1 MSVLPTETCALR
13 DVERCCPGLLEGG
26 HAWEPD
32 RVMRGFQDFLAAKG
46 LTSLP
51 AGNDCVVNV
60 SDRDSVARRRQ
71 S

>member
-26 HAWEPD
+26 HAWEPE
-32 RVMRGFQDFLAAKG
+32 RVLRGFQDFLAARG